1 MLFIALDKGEIVKY
15 IFLSNVDT
23 LDDLLHRSLTLL
35 YFYFRFNDVFED
47 VEVKKELPELDYYEL
62 VEKEEYIRLEK
73 ILEEKCNLKKLGVV
87 MTFSEQYGEMRGV
100 IFEFLKND
108 HKEKYI
114 RYVDS
119 LDSDVI
125 KEESLP
131 LKDRLK
137 IINVKKR

>member
-23 LDDLLHRSLTLL
+23 LEELLHRSLTLL

-47 VEVKKELPELDYYEL
+47 VEVKHELPELDYYEL

-73 ILEEKCNLKKLGVV
+73 TLEEKCNLKKLGVV

-100 IFEFLKND
+100 VFEFLKKD

-119 LDSDVI
+119 LDSDVV